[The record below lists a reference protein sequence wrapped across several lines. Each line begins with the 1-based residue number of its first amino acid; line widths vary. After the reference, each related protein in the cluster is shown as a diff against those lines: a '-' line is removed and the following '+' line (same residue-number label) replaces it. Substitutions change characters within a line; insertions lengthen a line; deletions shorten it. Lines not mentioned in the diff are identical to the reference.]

1 MQRFKPNALSIGN
14 LRGDVF
20 GGITTAVIALPLAL
34 AFGVASGAGPVAG
47 LYGAICLGFFAALFG
62 GTPSQISGPTGPV
75 TVVAASIFTQY
86 AGDPALAF
94 TVIMLAGVF
103 QLILGIA
110 RIGSYINLMPYPV
123 ISGFMSGIGC
133 IIIIMQLAPLLG
145 YPTTANVVSALSVFP
160 AEIDNLNRDALL
172 VGVISFLITI
182 MTPKHVSRLFPSPLL
197 ALVMGSLLALW
208 LDGAP
213 LLGTIPSALPSLNA
227 PVFELSQLGGMLVFA
242 AIIGSLASID
252 SLLTSLVAD
261 NVTRT
266 FHDSNKELVGQ
277 GIGNFVSGLVG
288 GIPGA
293 GATIRT
299 LTNIKAGGRTPLS
312 GMCHSVV
319 LLVIMFGLGPLVAY
333 VPHAVLAGIL
343 LKVGIDVIDWR
354 FLQRFKKL
362 PRVDQ
367 ILMLIVLVLTVFVDV
382 ITAVGTGIVLASL
395 TLVKETADL
404 QVKAINTSAE
414 PGSANFLKP
423 KENRLFKECQG
434 KVLFLHLSGLISFGA
449 ASELTRRMATQ
460 KEYEIYII
468 DLTEVN
474 HIDGSAA
481 IALDE
486 IIERAIASGHTVLM
500 VGLSYAVAR
509 RLSEIGVLDRLR
521 ETERFP
527 TRKAALRFAVAKI
540 QPDSNAR

>member
-1 MQRFKPNALSIGN
+1 MQGFKPNALGIGN

-47 LYGAICLGFFAALFG
+47 LYGAVCLGFFSAWFG

-86 AGDPALAF
+86 AAEPALAF
-94 TVIMLAGVF
+94 TVIMLAGCF
-103 QLILGIA
+103 QILLGMV
-110 RIGSYINLMPYPV
+110 RIGSYINLMLYPV

-133 IIIIMQLAPLLG
+133 IIMSMQMAPLLG

-172 VGVISFLITI
+172 VGVIMFLITI
-182 MTPKHVSRLFPSPLL
+182 VTPKHVSRLFPSPLL
-197 ALVMGSLLALW
+197 ALVIGSLLALW

-213 LLGTIPSALPSLNA
+213 LLGTIPSSLPSLNA

-252 SLLTSLVAD
+252 SLLTSLVAE

-277 GIGNFVSGLVG
+277 GLGNFVSGVVG

-319 LLVIMFGLGPLVAY
+319 LLVIMFELGPMVAY
-333 VPHAVLAGIL
+333 VPRAVLAGIL

-382 ITAVGTGIVLASL
+382 ITAVGVGIVLASL

-404 QVKAINTSAE
+404 QVKATNTIAE
-414 PGSANFLKP
+414 PGSANFLKL

-434 KVLFLHLSGLISFGA
+434 KVFFLHLSGLISFGA

-540 QPDSNAR
+540 QPDSNTR